1 MSDVSTT
8 IYTFIKNG
16 EKCNECKQN
25 LLVLLPLKRIGDQ
38 RPMIVVEDLAKKLWT
53 FSDLL
58 RAVSRAVKRIE
69 LSNALR
75 QERPPEL
82 SLIRSSI
89 EHSRKAMRTLVTC
102 LGKLGIPKS
111 YSALKKAIQYWCYE
125 HDGKSI
131 VDKALKDID
140 DQISVMSIA
149 FQCVCAYVL
158 SRLSAENETF
168 PCNIISCLPN
178 IDISQLMYTMH

>member
-1 MSDVSTT
+1 
-8 IYTFIKNG
+8 
-16 EKCNECKQN
+16 
-25 LLVLLPLKRIGDQ
+25 
-38 RPMIVVEDLAKKLWT
+38 VVEDLAKKLRT

-58 RAVSRAVKRIE
+58 GVVSGAVERIE

-102 LGKLGIPKS
+102 LGKLGMPKS
-111 YSALKKAIQYWCYE
+111 HSALKNAIRYWCYE

-131 VDKALKDID
+131 IDKALKDINE
-140 DQISVMSIA
+140 QISIMNIA
-149 FQCVCAYVL
+149 FQSVCVYVL

-168 PCNIISCLPN
+168 PCNIISCLPS
-178 IDISQLMYTMH
+178 IDISQLMYAMH